1 MEVFEVNRRQI
12 HRGSRSALPISNNKV
27 PYLLVVLGTVLVTII
42 CLIVLRNSA
51 PSDDDQS
58 EEILSLQ
65 SSSADKLLD
74 ETCEENFCYTKDCI
88 HLATRM
94 MKIMKPEIDPCEN
107 FYEYACGNYQR
118 FKSVPYTRNYYSPIQ
133 EVEVTILRD
142 IDKVLVMPST
152 VEESHTLRKIKRFYN
167 SCMNV
172 EQRNLQQNYSLAVWF
187 SDIELSVN
195 NIAGAILGMETSSVS
210 WQQLV
215 SRLEEYQIHTIFEP
229 SFERPDDLP
238 VDKIVVDCPVP
249 FFEPDVYLNVNAS
262 DYTYQLTVYKEVID
276 KALELLFIDKSR
288 RLEFMK
294 DILSIEGDLARAAV
308 RSPVSEDS
316 SLSEGQKQLIREIWR
331 PMIGE
336 GVLDLDIVSS
346 CKYDL
351 ESITSVLENAPRVK
365 STRYVAWRMLVQIM
379 QYLGSD
385 FRKIHLHFLSKLPRF
400 DYAYPSKWQE
410 CTDVIRKELGLAITK
425 ALMDEGFIKAE
436 HIAKVKEEFVEVKND
451 FLFAF
456 STVNWLD
463 RFTSQVF
470 LNKLQSM
477 KLDDGYVSIINQTG
491 VLDIVYQELEFN
503 YDSYFLN
510 VINLK
515 KFETRHFFTRLWY
528 GNPEN
533 PISEIDVLHSP
544 LELSSS
550 YDYKKNTIRID
561 LGLLRPP
568 IFVYLKDIPKYL
580 KYGQNAVLAREMSH
594 AFDATGCF
602 YDGDGNF
609 RHPIW
614 WPTVLERKY
623 NELMGCI
630 RNQTLKFGREIT
642 STEMTNTII
651 GDVGSLFVPFEGLK
665 AHLRNLEEQEKPLP
679 AVSLSQKKT
688 FYVQA
693 AQVYCE
699 DRIGQYQNGD
709 VLSLP
714 VKLRVNGAVSN
725 IPDFGDVFNCPVGS
739 AMNPETKCNLL

>member
-1 MEVFEVNRRQI
+1 MGVIFV
-12 HRGSRSALPISNNKV
+12 
-27 PYLLVVLGTVLVTII
+27 LVVKIDATFMIELKFIDILNASVKMMFTLFRRTEWMAV
-42 CLIVLRNSA
+42 IVA
-51 PSDDDQS
+51 G
-58 EEILSLQ
+58 E
-65 SSSADKLLD
+65 
-74 ETCEENFCYTKDCI
+74 
-88 HLATRM
+88 
-94 MKIMKPEIDPCEN
+94 
-107 FYEYACGNYQR
+107 
-118 FKSVPYTRNYYSPIQ
+118 
-133 EVEVTILRD
+133 
-142 IDKVLVMPST
+142 VLVMPST

-167 SCMNV
+167 FCMNA
-172 EQRNLQQNYSLAVWF
+172 EQRDRQQNYSLAVWF

-238 VDKIVVDCPVP
+238 IDKIVVDCPVP
-249 FFEPDVYLNVNAS
+249 FFEPEVYLNVNAS
-262 DYTYQLTVYKEVID
+262 DYSYQLTIYKEVMD

-294 DILSIEGDLARAAV
+294 DILSIEEDIASAAV
-308 RSPVSEDS
+308 
-316 SLSEGQKQLIREIWR
+316 KQLIREIWR

-365 STRYVAWRMLVQIM
+365 
-379 QYLGSD
+379 
-385 FRKIHLHFLSKLPRF
+385 IHLHFLSKLPRF

-410 CTDVIRKELGLAITK
+410 CTDVIRNELGLAITK

-436 HIAKVKEEFVEVKND
+436 DI
-451 FLFAF
+451 
-456 STVNWLD
+456 T
-463 RFTSQVF
+463 
-470 LNKLQSM
+470 KLQSM

-491 VLDIVYQELEFN
+491 VLNIVYQELEFN

-515 KFETRHFFTRLWY
+515 KFKTRHFFTRLWY

-544 LELSSS
+544 LGLSSS

-594 AFDATGCF
+594 AFDAKGCF
-602 YDGDGNF
+602 YDGDGNY

-614 WPTVLERKY
+614 WPTILEKKY

-679 AVSLSQKKT
+679 AVSLSKKQT
-688 FYVQA
+688 FYVQV
-693 AQVYCE
+693 AQAEVE
-699 DRIGQYQNGD
+699 GEER
-709 VLSLP
+709 L
-714 VKLRVNGAVSN
+714 KLVRNELDGVSRKEGYH
-725 IPDFGDVFNCPVGS
+725 DK
-739 AMNPETKCNLL
+739 AKRETKVTY